1 MNVILLAPLPPP
13 SGGMASWT
21 LKYMESSE
29 AGINRILVVNTA
41 VTGRRTSAYYSRSPF
56 NELKRFCRIQT
67 DLKRHV
73 RAENSPVVHLNC
85 ACGRFGSLIKD
96 YLLASAAKRG
106 GAGLVTQ
113 FHCDLPAMMK
123 GRTDAFFLKKIVR
136 ISDRVLTLN
145 QTSEQFLW
153 DLCSRKSTTVPNFLT
168 DELIAKIAENQ
179 IKTPKASAS
188 HRESF
193 DVGKVKRILFVG
205 RVEEEKG
212 CGIIYETARRFPQI
226 HFQLLGFVTDEFRR
240 RPKPNNVELT
250 GEVEHGRVIDE
261 MLKADLLMFPTRT
274 EGFPYAALEAMAC
287 GLPVLAAAVGAI
299 PDMIEE
305 SGGILI
311 PPDDADAAAE
321 AILAL
326 GDKNLRERMG
336 CWNREKV
343 RNCYTAGTVMNQLFQ
358 IYEGVLKRSSV

>member
-1 MNVILLAPLPPP
+1 
-13 SGGMASWT
+13 
-21 LKYMESSE
+21 
-29 AGINRILVVNTA
+29 
-41 VTGRRTSAYYSRSPF
+41 
-56 NELKRFCRIQT
+56 
-67 DLKRHV
+67 
-73 RAENSPVVHLNC
+73 
-85 ACGRFGSLIKD
+85 
-96 YLLASAAKRG
+96 
-106 GAGLVTQ
+106 
-113 FHCDLPAMMK
+113 
-123 GRTDAFFLKKIVR
+123 
-136 ISDRVLTLN
+136 
-145 QTSEQFLW
+145 
-153 DLCSRKSTTVPNFLT
+153 
-168 DELIAKIAENQ
+168 
-179 IKTPKASAS
+179 
-188 HRESF
+188 
-193 DVGKVKRILFVG
+193 VGKVKRILFVG

>member
-29 AGINRILVVNTA
+29 AGSNCIRVVNTA
-41 VTGRRTSAYYSRSPF
+41 VTGKRTSAYYRRSPF
-56 NELKRFCRIQT
+56 NELRRFCRIRT
-67 DLKRHV
+67 DLKRLL
-73 RAENSPVVHLNC
+73 RSETLPVVHLNC

-96 YLLASAAKRG
+96 YLLASATKRG
-106 GAGLVTQ
+106 GARLVTQ
-113 FHCDLPAMMK
+113 FHCDLPAMIE
-123 GRTDAFFLKKIVR
+123 GGIDTFFLKQIVK

-145 QTSEQFLW
+145 QTSERFLW
-153 DLCSRKSTTVPNFLT
+153 NRCKRESIVVPNFVA
-168 DELIAKIAENQ
+168 EGLIERIEAKQ

-188 HRESF
+188 RESF
-193 DVGKVKRILFVG
+193 DVDEIKRILFVG

-212 CGIIYETARRFPQI
+212 CAIIYETARRFPEIQ
-226 HFQLLGFVTDEFRR
+226 FRLLGFITNEFRR
-240 RPKPNNVELT
+240 FSKPDNVELT
-250 GEVEHGRVIDE
+250 GEVEHERVIAE
-261 MLKADLLMFPTRT
+261 MMKADLFMFPTRT
-274 EGFPYAALEAMAC
+274 EGFPYAVMEAMAC
-287 GLPVLAAAVGAI
+287 GLPVLASAVGAI

-311 PPDDADAAAE
+311 PPDDAAAAAE
-321 AILAL
+321 AILTL

-336 CWNREKV
+336 SWNREKV